1 MAKLN
6 LDGKYIEFIKNTV
19 NTLLPD
25 VDIYV
30 FGSRVQ
36 EKSLKYSDVDI
47 ALKGVGVLD
56 FNQVITLRAV
66 FADSSFPYKVD
77 IIDLNNI
84 DDNFYNIIKN
94 DLYKI

>member
-47 ALKGVGVLD
+47 ALKGVGILD
-56 FNQVITLRAV
+56 FNQVITLRAI
-66 FADSSFPYKVD
+66 FEDSSFPYKVD

-84 DDNFYNIIKN
+84 DNNFYNIIKN